1 MYKTFTAGIVGITI
15 VLLVLAATTNSISAI
30 QYMQSQHANPQG
42 VANTMEQLHDGKN
55 MTVGFRLG
63 VTVTPMLCM
72 SINGN
77 TSGKP
82 MIGSMMVRS
91 MNQSGVM
98 MGGQGN
104 QYMAGLGAIMKHS
117 STIPVCFSISDATLL
132 GSIMIHAGITG
143 TNMAKAAGNATTT
156 AAANSTKAAGNAT
169 TTAAAN
175 STKAAEGNK
184 GSILDPITGLGQAI
198 ANGLKGLG
206 NLITGNKK

>member
-1 MYKTFTAGIVGITI
+1 MKLMYKTFTAGIVGII
-15 VLLVLAATTNSISAI
+15 LVLLVLAATTNSVSAI
-30 QYMQSQHANPQG
+30 QNMHSQNANPKG
-42 VANTMEQLHDGKN
+42 AANMMEQLHDEKN
-55 MTVGFRLG
+55 MTLGFRLG

-98 MGGQGN
+98 TDGQGN
-104 QYMAGLGAIMKHS
+104 QYMAGLGTIMKHS

-132 GSIMIHAGITG
+132 GSFMIHGGIMG
-143 TNMAKAAGNATTT
+143 ANIAKAAGNATATT

-169 TTAAAN
+169 ATTAAAN
-175 STKAAEGNK
+175 STKAAGNA
-184 GSILDPITGLGQAI
+184 TATTAA
-198 ANGLKGLG
+198 ANSTKAAG
-206 NLITGNKK
+206 NATATTAA